1 MSERALWC
9 AVIIEAIR
17 DLGDRHLSTREAA
30 KRWILSDAMGVGSF
44 GWICSNLDLDETKIR
59 NMSLTRH
66 GRKLLLKNKAK
77 EDPAYDHHD

>member
-1 MSERALWC
+1 M
-9 AVIIEAIR
+9 
-17 DLGDRHLSTREAA
+17 D
-30 KRWILSDAMGVGSF
+30 VGSF

-77 EDPAYDHHD
+77 PEVESYE

>member
-17 DLGDRHLSTREAA
+17 DLGDKHLSIRAAA
-30 KRWILSDAMGVGSF
+30 KHWILSDVMEIGSF
-44 GWICSNLDLDETKIR
+44 AWICSHLDLDETKIR

-77 EDPAYDHHD
+77 PEVESYD

>member
-17 DLGDRHLSTREAA
+17 DLGDRNLSTREAA
-30 KRWILSDAMGVGSF
+30 KRWILSDVMDIGSF
-44 GWICSNLDLDETKIR
+44 AWICSHLDLAETKIR

-66 GRKLLLKNKAK
+66 GRKLLLKNRAK
-77 EDPAYDHHD
+77 PEVESYD